1 VDILQLDIVST
12 AFRQTETVRAS
23 RLVPHAPPLIRRLG
37 MAGQPSSQREV
48 VYADSVE
55 RKSMTSPVPE
65 SEQGLHTL
73 DGRTPE
79 QVAMERSAQKVS
91 DVLLNLE
98 HSIAAAKKAL
108 KVVEKDGVDT
118 NAELALKDL
127 IPQLERARKRLQQD
141 TYFSGDNLRLI

>member
-1 VDILQLDIVST
+1 
-12 AFRQTETVRAS
+12 
-23 RLVPHAPPLIRRLG
+23 
-37 MAGQPSSQREV
+37 
-48 VYADSVE
+48 
-55 RKSMTSPVPE
+55 MTSSVPD
-65 SEQGLHTL
+65 SEPGQHTL
-73 DGRTPE
+73 DGRMPN

-118 NAELALKDL
+118 NALLALRDL

-141 TYFSGDNLRLI
+141 TYFAGDNLRLI